1 MLCEHEPHKTE
12 NYAPYFVID
21 RKDHLPRLSDYF
33 GMNKCAPKIPKTH
46 FSEKAI
52 ALGFQGAHF
61 GNHWYIAIGIRY

>member
-52 ALGFQGAHF
+52 A
-61 GNHWYIAIGIRY
+61 